1 MAIVV
6 SGAHELGPGSA
17 RDEGPVTEDRIVLVA
32 ARADRDA
39 EFTAFAAA
47 AGPALGRMAWL
58 LTGDAHAAAELVQT
72 ALVRTYVAW
81 PRARET
87 DPLGYARRVLANARV
102 DRWRRLRREVL
113 VEPAALP
120 ERGDLSQVGVVDERD
135 RLVRALATLT
145 ARQRRIVVLRYWVG
159 LSEREVAEDL
169 GVSVG
174 TVKTQASRSLRRLRA
189 ELDPRAFPT
198 SHDDKERSDG

>member
-6 SGAHELGPGSA
+6 SGVGEFGARPPSDDGSA
-17 RDEGPVTEDRIVLVA
+17 GDGIVVDVG
-32 ARADRDA
+32 RTGRDA
-39 EFTAFAAA
+39 EFTAFATAA
-47 AGPALGRMAWL
+47 TPALGRMAWL

-87 DPLGYARRVLANARV
+87 DPLAYARRVLANARV

-120 ERGDLSQVGVVDERD
+120 ERGDASPVGVVDERD
-135 RLVRALATLT
+135 RLVRALALLT
-145 ARQRRIVVLRYWVG
+145 ARQRRVVVLRYWVG
-159 LSEREVAEDL
+159 LSEKEVAADL

-174 TVKTQASRSLRRLRA
+174 TVKTQASRGLHRLRA
-189 ELDPRAFPT
+189 ELDPNAAT
-198 SHDDKERSDG
+198 ETHDEKERSDG